1 MADVPG
7 TARCVVIGAGIVGN
21 SLVHHLARL
30 GWRDIVQIDQ
40 GPLPNPGGST
50 GHASNFIFL
59 TDHSREITDL
69 TLDSVE
75 QYKEL
80 GVFTECGGFEVA
92 RTEERMEELRRRMS
106 SAKAWGIEAEIVGPE
121 FVQEK
126 VPFLDKDQIIGAF
139 WQPGVGVVDS
149 LRAGTIMREG
159 AVASGALTTVPNVEV
174 VGLDVVDG
182 RIKRVRTDKGDI
194 EAEYVVIACGVW
206 SPKIGDMAGVSIPL
220 TPAVHQM
227 ISVGPCPQLAGKE
240 GEISFPIVRDM
251 DTFCYER
258 QHGADMEVG
267 SYAHRA
273 ILMEPEDIPTIEQ
286 SKLSPTE
293 LPFTEED
300 FDPQLEQ
307 AYELM
312 PELLGADGAE
322 IRYAINGLLS
332 LTCDGAPIL
341 GESHVKGLWTASAVW
356 IKEGPGVGR
365 AVAEWMTH
373 GFSEIDLAHS
383 DIARFQEHQKRR
395 EHTRLRTTESFIK
408 TYGIIHPAE
417 QYESDRNQR
426 KSPMYDSQQK
436 LGAFFFE
443 TAGWERPHW
452 YESNAG
458 LVELYGEAVM
468 PRQHEWDSRWWSPI
482 INAEHLRMREAAG
495 VIDLTAFQ
503 VFDIEGPG
511 ALESVQQTCVA
522 QCDVAVGKVIYTP
535 VLDANGGFRSDL
547 TVMRLGSPESGGD
560 HFRVVTGGAHGPADR
575 QWFTDHLVGE
585 ATLTDRTDEIT
596 TIGLWGPKARDILA
610 SLTDADVSGEGF
622 PMLTCREITLSTS
635 GGDVTVLASR
645 ISYVGE
651 LGWELYV
658 DFDDAA
664 ALWEALLDTGDS
676 HGTVPVGIGVYGTTG
691 RIEKGY
697 RAYGFELDAERSIVE
712 AGMQRPKVK
721 AADFVGKEA
730 YLAQRES
737 APKTVLCT
745 LTVEDHT
752 SASGMKRYMLGG
764 EPILTRDGGTLT
776 DGHGHHPYVTT
787 AGSAPSLGKH
797 VLLAYLPPEQA
808 VIGTE
813 LAVSYMEELYPVTV
827 RSVDATPLLDPS
839 NERMR

>member
-1 MADVPG
+1 MADVP
-7 TARCVVIGAGIVGN
+7 TQAKCVVIGAGIVGN
-21 SLVHHLARL
+21 SLVHHLAEL
-30 GWRDIVQIDQ
+30 GWTDIVQIDK

-69 TLDSVE
+69 TLDSVA
-75 QYKEL
+75 QYREM
-80 GVFTECGGFEVA
+80 GVLIEPGGFEVA

-106 SAKAWGIEAEIVGPE
+106 SAKAWGIEGELVTPE

-139 WQPGVGVVDS
+139 WQPKVGVVDS
-149 LRAGTIMREG
+149 LRAGTIMRER
-159 AVASGALTTVPNVEV
+159 ALEKGVLTVVPNVEV
-174 VGLDVVDG
+174 TDLTSPTAGSPRVVTTG
-182 RIKRVRTDKGDI
+182 GTI
-194 EAEYVVIACGVW
+194 EAETVVIACGVW
-206 SPKIGDMAGVSIPL
+206 SPKIADMAGVSLPL
-220 TPAVHQM
+220 VPAVHQM
-227 ISVGPCPQLAGKE
+227 ISVGPCPQLAETE
-240 GEISFPIVRDM
+240 GEITFPIVRDM

-273 ILMEPEDIPTIEQ
+273 ILMEPEDIPSIEQ

-293 LPFTEED
+293 LPFTSDD

-312 PELLGADGAE
+312 PELLGAEGAE
-322 IRYAINGLLS
+322 MRYAINGLLS
-332 LTCDGAPIL
+332 LTCDGLPIL
-341 GESHVKGLWTASAVW
+341 GESDVAGLWTAAAVW

-365 AVAEWMTH
+365 AVAEWMTQ
-373 GFSEIDLAHS
+373 GWSEIDVSHS
-383 DIARFQEHQKRR
+383 DIARFHEHQKRR

-408 TYGIIHPAE
+408 TYGIVHPAE

-426 KSPMYDSQQK
+426 LSPMHDSQQK

-452 YESNAG
+452 YESNAD
-458 LVELYGEAVM
+458 LLEQYGDAVM
-468 PRQHEWDSRWWSPI
+468 PREHEWDSRWWSPI

-503 VFDIEGPG
+503 IFDIEGAG
-511 ALESVQQTCVA
+511 ALDSVQRTCVA

-535 VLDANGGFRSDL
+535 VLDGNGGFRSDL
-547 TVMRLGSPESGGD
+547 TVMRLGDD

-575 QWFTDHLVGE
+575 KWFSRPPGRRRRPHREDRRRLDDRPVGPERPRHPRLAHRRGRLGRGLPDAVVPRDHRERCHRPRLADLLRRRARLGALRRLRRRRRAVGG
-585 ATLTDRTDEIT
+585 AARHQVVRTA
-596 TIGLWGPKARDILA
+596 P
-610 SLTDADVSGEGF
+610 
-622 PMLTCREITLSTS
+622 
-635 GGDVTVLASR
+635 SR
-645 ISYVGE
+645 S
-651 LGWELYV
+651 
-658 DFDDAA
+658 
-664 ALWEALLDTGDS
+664 
-676 HGTVPVGIGVYGTTG
+676 GIGVYGTTG

-697 RAYGFELDAERSIVE
+697 RAYGYELDGERTIVE
-712 AGMQRPKVK
+712 AAMQRPKVK
-721 AADFVGKEA
+721 AADFTGKER

-737 APKTVLCT
+737 APQTVLCT

-752 SASGMKRYMLGG
+752 SASGVKRYMLGG

-797 VLLAYLPPEQA
+797 VLMAYLPVDAA
-808 VIGTE
+808 VIGNE
-813 LAVSYMEELYPVTV
+813 LAVSYMEELYPVV
-827 RSVDATPLLDPS
+827 VGSVDATPLFDPS
-839 NERMR
+839 NDRMR

>member
-1 MADVPG
+1 MATVPSS
-7 TARCVVIGAGIVGN
+7 AKVVVIGAGIVGN
-21 SLVHHLARL
+21 SLVHHLAKL
-30 GWRDIVQIDQ
+30 GWRDIVQVDQ

-69 TLDSVE
+69 TLDSVK
-75 QYKEL
+75 QYQEM
-80 GVFTECGGFEVA
+80 GVFTKSGGFELA

-106 SAKAWGIEAEIVGPE
+106 SARAWGIEAELVSPE
-121 FVQEK
+121 FVKEK
-126 VPFLDKDQIIGAF
+126 VPFIETDQFIGAF
-139 WQPGVGVVDS
+139 WQPDVGVVDS
-149 LRAGTIMREG
+149 LRAGTIMRDG
-159 AVASGALTTVPNVEV
+159 AIEAGALTTVPNVEV
-174 VGLDVVDG
+174 IGLDVEDG
-182 RIKRVRTDKGDI
+182 RIRRVRTDQGDI
-194 EAEYVVIACGVW
+194 ETEYVVIACGVW

-227 ISVGPCPQLAGKE
+227 ISVGPCPQLAEQE

-273 ILMEPEDIPTIEQ
+273 ILHEPEDIPTLEQ
-286 SKLSPTE
+286 AKLSPTE
-293 LPFTEED
+293 MPFTSDD

-312 PELLGADGAE
+312 PELLGAEGAE
-322 IRYAINGLLS
+322 MRYAINGLLS
-332 LTCDGAPIL
+332 LTCDGWPIL
-341 GESHVKGLWTASAVW
+341 GESDVKGLWTAAAVW

-365 AVAEWMTH
+365 AVAEWMTYGH
-373 GFSEIDLAHS
+373 SEIDIAHS
-383 DIARFQEHQKRR
+383 DIARFHEHQKRR

-417 QYESDRNQR
+417 QYESDRGQR
-426 KSPMYDSQQK
+426 LAAMHESQKK

-452 YESNAG
+452 YESNAD
-458 LVELYGEAVM
+458 LLEVYGEKVM
-468 PRQHEWDSRWWSPI
+468 PREHEWDSRWWSPI

-495 VIDLTAFQ
+495 VIDLSAFQ
-503 VFDIEGPG
+503 IFDIVGPG
-511 ALESVQQTCVA
+511 ALDTVQRTCVA
-522 QCDVAVGKVIYTP
+522 QCDVALGKVVYTP
-535 VLDANGGFRSDL
+535 VLDAAGGFISDL
-547 TVMRLGSPESGGD
+547 TVMRLGDD
-560 HFRVVTGGAHGPADR
+560 HFRVVTGGAHGPVDRKTFRDQLPDGDGARGTTLADV
-575 QWFTDHLVGE
+575 TDAVS
-585 ATLTDRTDEIT
+585 
-596 TIGLWGPKARDILA
+596 TIGLWGPRARDILS
-610 SLTDADVSGEGF
+610 SLTSDDVSDEGF
-622 PMLTCREITLSTS
+622 GFLTCREI
-635 GGDVTVLASR
+635 DVQGITVLASR

-658 DFDDAA
+658 AYDDAA
-664 ALWEALLDTGDS
+664 ALWDAVLGAGDP
-676 HGTVPVGIGVYGTTG
+676 HGARPVGIGVYGTTG

-697 RAYGFELDAERSIVE
+697 RAYGFELDSERTIVE

-721 AADFVGKEA
+721 AAEFVGKEA
-730 YLAQRES
+730 YLQQREEAS
-737 APKTVLCT
+737 TSGPKAVLCT
-745 LTVEDHT
+745 MTVDDHT

-797 VLLAYLPPEQA
+797 VLMAYLPPEEA
-808 VIGTE
+808 VVGNQ

-827 RSVDATPLLDPS
+827 GSIDATPLFDPT